1 MSGPDGLEERTHDLE
16 DRQSRIPDHDTRANA
31 ADAERDA
38 LWSTPTRCV
47 VFDHDFHPTKHYC
60 RRCGLSAEMA
70 MAIVGGVA

>member
-1 MSGPDGLEERTHDLE
+1 MSGVDGLEQRTADLE
-16 DRQSRIPDHDTRANA
+16 SRQRPDHDTRANA

-60 RRCGLSAEMA
+60 RRCGCDMHQA